1 MDEDGIIEQ
10 RSAPARLESV
20 VYPDSDDEPMAEN
33 MVQADA
39 IRAAYLALKGH
50 FLSCPNRP
58 LLAGAMLMYYVEGD
72 PTQSVA
78 PDVMAVFGVGT
89 RRRSSYKLWEERKAP
104 DFILEVSSPSSREK
118 DRTTKAD
125 LYASLGVREYFLFDP
140 GDQEDAEDLEDPE
153 DGPDGEVLCYRSW
166 GTGYLECG
174 RSRSREQELQS
185 ETLGLRVRPVG
196 TLLRFRDLETG
207 KDLPLLEEQV
217 EARQHAEEALQRA
230 ESKHREETVAR
241 RKAEEERRIA
251 DSALQDERTAR
262 INSETRVAELEALL
276 AEMHA
281 RSRRRES
288 S

>member
-10 RSAPARLESV
+10 RSARARLESV

-58 LLAGAMLMYYVEGD
+58 LLAGDMLMYYVEGD

-140 GDQEDAEDLEDPE
+140 GDQEDAEDLEEPE
-153 DGPDGEVLCYRSW
+153 DGPDGEVLCYRLVGHGLLGVRPEPFA
-166 GTGYLECG
+166 GTGAAERDSGPACATRGDAAAVPGLGDRQGPAASRRAG
-174 RSRSREQELQS
+174 RSPAARGRGTAAGRIEASR
-185 ETLGLRVRPVG
+185 G
-196 TLLRFRDLETG
+196 
-207 KDLPLLEEQV
+207 
-217 EARQHAEEALQRA
+217 
-230 ESKHREETVAR
+230 
-241 RKAEEERRIA
+241 
-251 DSALQDERTAR
+251 DSCTA
-262 INSETRVAELEALL
+262 
-276 AEMHA
+276 
-281 RSRRRES
+281 
-288 S
+288 